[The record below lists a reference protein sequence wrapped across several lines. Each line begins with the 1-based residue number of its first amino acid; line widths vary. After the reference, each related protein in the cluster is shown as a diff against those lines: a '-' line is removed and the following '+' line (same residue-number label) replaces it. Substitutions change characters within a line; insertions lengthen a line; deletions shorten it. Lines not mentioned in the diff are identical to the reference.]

1 MLKRLTTIV
10 CSVSLCA
17 LISPS
22 VLAAEYSVG
31 GVSRKDIGVSEP
43 AFIVSNPLYG
53 MIDTVRGVNDSFVI
67 GRLDKLASRL
77 KIIDRKSAELI
88 KMRDVAP
95 DNARLLNRA
104 IKEYQ
109 GAIYQFNVAAAK
121 LTSADLI
128 DDSEA
133 DAFIDTIL
141 NSTLIHLRLIDEL
154 LASSVTT
161 TDIAILSDMFD
172 RFADTSVKLFIDVF
186 GFDSVRL
193 RLADRSVEGLAAV
206 REAEMFGVLAKHAV
220 DFDDTTA
227 AQQLLSLRAQILDTF
242 ASKLSSPSTAPVAKL
257 SAGIATFAAGVAHSS
272 DPESSVDEVIFD
284 EFSRLVG
291 GQAERIQTISYLLSR
306 PELLSNQQLIDLR
319 NGLLIQVFS
328 K

>member
-10 CSVSLCA
+10 CSISLCA
-17 LISPS
+17 LITPS

-31 GVSRKDIGVSEP
+31 GVSRKDIGVNEP

-67 GRLDKLASRL
+67 GRLDKLTSRL

-88 KMRDVAP
+88 KMRDIAP

-109 GAIYQFNVAAAK
+109 GSIYQFNVAAAK

-133 DAFIDTIL
+133 DPFIDTIL

-206 REAEMFGVLAKHAV
+206 REAEMFGVLAKHAA

-242 ASKLSSPSTAPVAKL
+242 ASKLSSPSATPVAKL
-257 SAGIATFAAGVAHSS
+257 SAGIATFAAGITHSS
-272 DPESSVDEVIFD
+272 APESSVDEVVFD